1 MSPVNGSS
9 MIRLRTQAAPKL
21 PAASFPAAPAM
32 KAYYSIGFLCDE
44 ELKVGKVRSWHEAD
58 LS

>member
-1 MSPVNGSS
+1 MRPVNGSS

-44 ELKVGKVRSWHEAD
+44 ELKVGKVRSWH
-58 LS
+58 S